1 MTRQTL
7 VLLMNLH
14 HNRAVERFGTEAK
27 ISCVYMELIKS

>member
-14 HNRAVERFGTEAK
+14 HNHAVERFGTEAK
-27 ISCVYMELIKS
+27 ISRVDMEIIKS